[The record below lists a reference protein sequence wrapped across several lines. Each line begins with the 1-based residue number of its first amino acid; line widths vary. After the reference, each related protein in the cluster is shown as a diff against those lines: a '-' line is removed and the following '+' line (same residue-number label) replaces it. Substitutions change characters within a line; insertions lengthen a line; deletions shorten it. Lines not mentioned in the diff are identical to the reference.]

1 MDRDNSA
8 CSGSRVVVGIRYNLG
23 PTGQGGVTMPLDIIP
38 LDSVSEE
45 HLQRLV
51 EDHEQESKTIEFKL
65 ELPGSGHEEHKKF
78 LAAITSFANTV
89 GGDLIYGVQAPNGIA
104 EKVLGLNGDLDA
116 AMSRLENLIR
126 TATQPRVTAYNFRL
140 IPVSSGNK
148 VLVFRISR
156 SWALPHRVILGGH
169 DKFYGRNSTGKYEL
183 DVPQLRSLFLLSE
196 TTADRIRNFRAE
208 RISLI
213 LSGQTPIALEPGP
226 KTILHVVPFNAFGG
240 GQTFP
245 VSKIYDRDFLPL
257 LPPGDYGGVSKRH
270 NFDGIV
276 TYSHMGA
283 TSLAPSY
290 LQLFRTGII
299 ESVDTR
305 LIQVA
310 DSTRGGVGEGQITIW
325 GESFEQQMLGDVQ
338 QYLNNVQASLGVT
351 PPVIIMLSL
360 LNVKGAFM
368 YTTMP
373 YNVKR
378 IDRDHL
384 LVSEVMAE
392 TLLDTGQLLKP
403 VFDIIWNACG
413 YAESP
418 YYGSDGKRKAG
429 K

>member
-1 MDRDNSA
+1 
-8 CSGSRVVVGIRYNLG
+8 
-23 PTGQGGVTMPLDIIP
+23 MPLDTIP

-65 ELPGSGHEEHKKF
+65 ELPGSSYEEHKKI

-89 GGDLIYGVQAPNGIA
+89 GGDLIYGVQAPNGVA
-104 EKVLGLNGDLDA
+104 KKVLGLNGDLDA

-126 TATQPRVTAYNFRL
+126 TAIQPRITSYNVRL
-140 IPVSSGNK
+140 IPVSNGNK

-156 SWALPHRVILGGH
+156 SWALPHRVTLGGH
-169 DKFYGRNSTGKYEL
+169 DKFYGRNSTSNYEL

-208 RISLI
+208 RVSLI
-213 LSGQTPIALEPGP
+213 LSGETPVPMGAGS
-226 KTILHVVPFNAFGG
+226 KTVLHVVPFNAFAG

-245 VSKIYDRDFLPL
+245 VSKIYDQNFLPL
-257 LPPGDYGGVSKRH
+257 SPPGNYGGVSKRH

-276 TYSHMGA
+276 TYSHMGDHP
-283 TSLAPSY
+283 SPSY

-299 ESVDTR
+299 ESVDTG
-305 LIQVA
+305 IIGMVDATMPGVA
-310 DSTRGGVGEGQITIW
+310 GGQITIW
-325 GESFEQQMLGDVQ
+325 GDSFEKQALGDVQ

-351 PPVIIMLSL
+351 PPVVIMLSL
-360 LNVKGAFM
+360 LTVKGAVM
-368 YTTMP
+368 YTQMTFKP
-373 YNVKR
+373 KR

-384 LVSEVMAE
+384 LIPEVMAE
-392 TLLDTGQLLKP
+392 TLTVDVGELLKP
-403 VFDIIWNACG
+403 VFDVIWNACG

-429 K
+429 N

>member
-1 MDRDNSA
+1 
-8 CSGSRVVVGIRYNLG
+8 
-23 PTGQGGVTMPLDIIP
+23 MPLDTIP

-51 EDHEQESKTIEFKL
+51 EDHEQESRLLSSSL
-65 ELPGSGHEEHKKF
+65 ELPGSGYEEHKKF

-89 GGDLIYGVQAPNGIA
+89 GGDLIYGVQAPNGVA
-104 EKVLGLNGDLDA
+104 KKFLCLNGDLDA

-126 TATQPRVTAYNFRL
+126 TAIQPRVTAYNLRL
-140 IPVSSGNK
+140 IPVSNGNK

-156 SWALPHRVILGGH
+156 SWALPHRVTLGGH
-169 DKFYGRNSTGKYEL
+169 DNFYGRISTSKYEF

-208 RISLI
+208 RVSLI
-213 LSGQTPIALEPGP
+213 LSGETPVPMGAGP
-226 KTILHVVPFNAFGG
+226 KTVLHVVPFNAFGG

-245 VSKIYDRDFLPL
+245 VSKIYDQNFLPL
-257 LPPGDYGGVSKRH
+257 SPPGDYGGVSKRH

-276 TYSHMGA
+276 TYSHIGDHP
-283 TSLAPSY
+283 SPSY

-299 ESVDTR
+299 ESVDTN

-310 DSTRGGVGEGQITIW
+310 DSAMIGVGEGQITIW
-325 GESFEQQMLGDVQ
+325 GDSFEKQVLGDVQ

-351 PPVIIMLSL
+351 PLVVIMLSL
-360 LNVKGAFM
+360 LTVKGAVM
-368 YTTMP
+368 YTQMP
-373 YNVKR
+373 VKQKR

-384 LVSEVMAE
+384 LVPEVMAE
-392 TLLDTGQLLKP
+392 TLTIDTGQLLKP
-403 VFDIIWNACG
+403 VFDVIWNACG
-413 YAESP
+413 FPECP